1 MTREE
6 VKKALIEVLKDRG
19 FDVNEVSEDASLT
32 DDLGLDSL
40 DLVDLTMD
48 IEEKFG
54 ISIPDEDLPKLS
66 TVGAV
71 IDYIVANRG

>member
-1 MTREE
+1 MTRDE
-6 VKKALIEVLKDRG
+6 VKQALIEVLKDRG
-19 FDVNEVSEDASLT
+19 FDVSDVSEEASLT

-54 ISIPDEDLPKLS
+54 LSIPDEDLPKLS

-71 IDYIVANRG
+71 IDYIVSNRG